1 MPMPVPFDGYIEV
14 LARVSSTCLVT
25 LQRNRYSAP
34 CRLANQMVAVHQYA
48 DHIAIVC
55 DNAVA
60 ASHARLLDCDQV
72 SYDWQHYI
80 PVIEKKP
87 GALRNGA
94 PFAELPASLLQLQAA
109 LRRRERQQADRIMAK
124 VLSLVPTHGL
134 EAVLVAVELVLES
147 GVPSAEHVSNVL
159 SRLKQTDAPAQVETT
174 LKLSEEPEAN
184 TARYDRLSNKEVPH
198 V

>member
-1 MPMPVPFDGYIEV
+1 
-14 LARVSSTCLVT
+14 
-25 LQRNRYSAP
+25 
-34 CRLANQMVAVHQYA
+34 MVAVHQYA
-48 DHIAIVC
+48 DRIEIVHN
-55 DNAVA
+55 NAVA
-60 ASHARLLDCDQV
+60 TCHTRLLDSDQV

-94 PFAELPASLLQLQAA
+94 PFAELPAPLLQLQTA

-124 VLSLVPTHGL
+124 VLSLVPMHGL

-159 SRLKQTDAPAQVETT
+159 ARLKQTDMPASVETT
-174 LKLSEEPEAN
+174 LKLNEEPQAD
-184 TARYDRLSNKEVPH
+184 TARYDRLNKQEVSH